1 MTGNSTF
8 VTVLIITATLGFMVL
23 LVLIDTY
30 RSNAKI
36 RRMVRESWGSPPVTR
51 FRVDRLESV
60 ETYWE
65 EKKLRLSHERYID
78 DITWNDLDM
87 DLIFIQ
93 LNSTFSSVGAEY
105 LYARLHEL
113 SFDQAELQTFDD
125 LMGAFDAHEVERE
138 QIAFRLGKLG
148 KNDFNGV
155 SDFIFAPSDKR
166 LSNMWMY
173 FALGSL
179 PLCGLAL
186 ALISWQAGVAVLA
199 LASVINMLVYY
210 QRKFLLE
217 KELNSIAYMSS
228 IVACAG
234 KLRKISHPAFR
245 DSAERLAE
253 LHAPLRKVAGMAA
266 GFLAKSSKDLDF
278 ILDYI
283 KILFMYDFINYNRI
297 INTLCKHTDVFHSL
311 WQEVGRLDAA
321 IAVASYRRRVP
332 HYTTPVFVGENELA
346 GRDVYH
352 PLVDQPVCNP
362 LELVRNTIITG
373 SNASGK
379 STYIKAVA
387 VNCIFAQSIYTCL
400 ATEFEMRPSLVLTS
414 MAVRDDVAA
423 GDSYF
428 IAEIKSLRRIL
439 RSLSS
444 ELSCLCF
451 IDEILKGTNTIERIA
466 ASASILGWLDGR
478 NSLCVVASHD
488 IELTEI
494 LSGSYDNFH
503 FREQITDDGIV
514 FDYKLYP
521 GRARTKNAIKLL
533 EFMDYP
539 GEVIAHAQRMA
550 EDFEA
555 TRKWGR

>member
-1 MTGNSTF
+1 MTAL
-8 VTVLIITATLGFMVL
+8 VITAALGFMIL
-23 LVLIDTY
+23 LILIDTY

-36 RRMVRESWGSPPVTR
+36 KRMARESWGKPPVTR

-65 EKKLRLSHERYID
+65 EKKLRLGHGRYID

-87 DLIFIQ
+87 NLIFTQ

-105 LYARLHEL
+105 MYARLHEL
-113 SFDQAELQTFDD
+113 CFDQAELQ
-125 LMGAFDAHEVERE
+125 AFDELVCALDTHEVERE

-173 FALGSL
+173 FILGSL

-199 LASVINMLVYY
+199 AASVINMLVYY
-210 QRKFLLE
+210 KHKFLLE

-245 DSAERLAE
+245 DSAERLVE
-253 LHAPLRKVAGMAA
+253 LHAPLRKVAGMGA

-278 ILDYI
+278 ISDYI

-311 WQEVGRLDAA
+311 WQELGRLDAA
-321 IAVASYRRRVP
+321 IAVASYRRCVP
-332 HYTTPVFVGENELA
+332 HYTTPVFIGQNELS
-346 GRDVYH
+346 GREIYH

-362 LELVRNTIITG
+362 LDLVRNTIITG

-400 ATEFEMRPSLVLTS
+400 AAEFKLRPSLVLTS
-414 MAVRDDVAA
+414 MAVRDNVAA

-439 RSLSS
+439 RSLSA

-466 ASASILGWLDGR
+466 ASASILGWLDGQ
-478 NSLCVVASHD
+478 NCLCVVASHD

-503 FREQITDDGIV
+503 FREQITDEGIV

-521 GRARTKNAIKLL
+521 GKARTKNAIKLL
-533 EFMDYP
+533 DFIDYP
-539 GEVIAHAQRMA
+539 REVIARAQRMA
-550 EDFEA
+550 EDFET
-555 TRKWGR
+555 TRKWGK